1 MKSPAAGKREDLF
14 DDFCSCVFDV
24 FLHRSQV
31 ARINDEQ
38 EALSRRWP
46 FRPETASQSPVKK
59 ARVIGPVIFEFP
71 SENFSVKL
79 FGSRYVS
86 GRYFNVVDL
95 SFRFWF
101 AHGWR
106 YYKERFGSDCKYRP
120 GVDPVNS

>member
-1 MKSPAAGKREDLF
+1 MKSPAAWKRENLF
-14 DDFCSCVFDV
+14 DDFCSCAFDV

-38 EALSRRWP
+38 EALGRRGS
-46 FRPETASQSPVKK
+46 FRPETASQSPVKE
-59 ARVIGPVIFEFP
+59 ARVIGPVVFEFP

-95 SFRFWF
+95 SFRFWS

-120 GVDPVNS
+120 GVEPVNS